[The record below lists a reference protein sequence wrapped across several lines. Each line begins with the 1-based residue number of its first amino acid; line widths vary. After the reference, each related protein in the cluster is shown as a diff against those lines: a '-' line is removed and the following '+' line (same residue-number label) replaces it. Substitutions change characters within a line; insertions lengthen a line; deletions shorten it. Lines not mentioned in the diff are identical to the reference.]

1 VLHSSPW
8 FLKQQHHHH
17 LSSYLAYLLGFSS
30 LAPMNECRVIRFS
43 SRVMLPHETFSQ

>member
-17 LSSYLAYLLGFSS
+17 LSSCLAYMFSVFLL
-30 LAPMNECRVIRFS
+30 
-43 SRVMLPHETFSQ
+43 